1 MKGRPVAK
9 SSMDLMVLPKAM
21 LSFHFMLIWKHHLE
35 ALTMGHSG
43 RLHMLD
49 RIRRVDK
56 AYRLLC
62 LGAACSHSF
71 CATDSAFSC
80 GVAPRVLTVG
90 EAKGNSWNNFCQA
103 ATFSLSSE
111 LLWAGSGVSLG
122 VLAHRLGVFHGELPF
137 ISWWNKQQRGGG
149 GSG

>member
-21 LSFHFMLIWKHHLE
+21 LSFYFMLIWKHHLE

-49 RIRRVDK
+49 TIRRVDK

-71 CATDSAFSC
+71 CATDSACSC

-90 EAKGNSWNNFCQA
+90 KAKGNS
-103 ATFSLSSE
+103 
-111 LLWAGSGVSLG
+111 
-122 VLAHRLGVFHGELPF
+122 
-137 ISWWNKQQRGGG
+137 
-149 GSG
+149 